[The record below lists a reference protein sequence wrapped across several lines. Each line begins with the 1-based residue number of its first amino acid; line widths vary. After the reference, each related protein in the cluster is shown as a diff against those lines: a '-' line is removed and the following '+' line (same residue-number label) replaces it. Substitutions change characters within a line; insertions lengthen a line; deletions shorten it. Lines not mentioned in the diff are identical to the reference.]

1 MKLREHPGISS
12 WPTNWLAMSG
22 SKEKKLPG
30 EAGNLT
36 NLRLSQ
42 IEPISK
48 IYLTVEYEGE
58 SYMGTLLCKD
68 AAVARNVHD
77 FLQKQ
82 IGRPFKE
89 IADMEIPS
97 P

>member
-1 MKLREHPGISS
+1 MKLREHPGLSN
-12 WPTNWLAMSG
+12 WPPDWLSTSG
-22 SKEKKLPG
+22 SKTQLRGEVGMLINVTQPG
-30 EAGNLT
+30 
-36 NLRLSQ
+36 
-42 IEPISK
+42 IDPISM
-48 IYLTVEYEGE
+48 IYLTVECEGK

-68 AAVARNVHD
+68 AATCRAIHD
-77 FLQKQ
+77 LLLEH

>member
-22 SKEKKLPG
+22 SKEKKFPG

-36 NLRLSQ
+36 NVRLSH
-42 IEPISK
+42 IEPILK

-68 AAVARNVHD
+68 AAACRVIHD
-77 FLQKQ
+77 VLRKQ
-82 IGRPFKE
+82 IGKPFKE
-89 IADMEIPS
+89 IANLEIPS